1 MNTIYFYSFVQY
13 FFVILLLFVILD
25 DIDEGETFSFGVHKP
40 KIFSIEEADY
50 TNETIIFDSYR
61 LVLMNHLINYDL

>member
-1 MNTIYFYSFVQY
+1 MLNFRLNFITFDFCLD
-13 FFVILLLFVILD
+13 VI
-25 DIDEGETFSFGVHKP
+25 EEEETFSFGIHKP

-61 LVLMNHLINYDL
+61 LVCITLLKV